1 MKPTVAPWSYQVAT
15 APCLTPCAQQPVAVP
30 PAINIDAAAG
40 TVVITD
46 GRLLHSTGINHTDT
60 PRIVMLNGMQHP
72 LIRQQEN
79 WMLSVRPDVIKRA
92 SPKLLQR
99 IGYQATNAAQ
109 TNEGHGFGATGAV
122 DEATGAIVDFRMA
135 ADTGEYLRV
144 GELGPNSSPEEL
156 NAPYTLREVVGKARA
171 GGRSAPVGIGGS
183 KMNP

>member
-1 MKPTVAPWSYQVAT
+1 
-15 APCLTPCAQQPVAVP
+15 
-30 PAINIDAAAG
+30 
-40 TVVITD
+40 
-46 GRLLHSTGINHTDT
+46 
-60 PRIVMLNGMQHP
+60 MLNGMQHP

-122 DEATGAIVDFRMA
+122 DEATGAIKDFRMA

>member
-1 MKPTVAPWSYQVAT
+1 MR
-15 APCLTPCAQQPVAVP
+15 AQQPVGKLP

-60 PRIVMLNGMQHP
+60 PRIVMLSGMQHP

-122 DEATGAIVDFRMA
+122 DEATGAIWTFEWPQTPVSTCASASLVLIQARKNSRTVYPA
-135 ADTGEYLRV
+135 RGCGE
-144 GELGPNSSPEEL
+144 GS
-156 NAPYTLREVVGKARA
+156 A